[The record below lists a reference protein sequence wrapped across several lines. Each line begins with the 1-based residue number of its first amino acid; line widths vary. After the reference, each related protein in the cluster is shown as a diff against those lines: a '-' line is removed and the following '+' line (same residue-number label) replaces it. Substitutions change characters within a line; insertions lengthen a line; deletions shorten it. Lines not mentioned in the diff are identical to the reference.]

1 MKIRNL
7 IKDLQIKSISN
18 NSLLDIDVNEITWRI
33 DDIKEHSICVLYKG
47 VNYDSHNAIDKFYQT
62 GKIKC
67 FITEKECIGYPY
79 IQVENTKIA
88 LALICKNFFNIKES
102 DFHSIG
108 ITGTNGKTTISYL
121 IDSILKVSNTESVRI
136 GTVHYK
142 VGDEIINADTTTPT
156 SYEFYNLL
164 NKAKS
169 KDIKYLISEVSS
181 HALSQHRIFGFIFDV
196 AVFTN
201 LTGDHLD
208 YHSSMEDYFRA
219 KRELFTKKYAKK
231 AIINIDDIYGKRLYL
246 STKLEKY
253 SYSFN
258 VDGDI
263 HVERAD
269 FLLDGIKA
277 HLSLFGNPV
286 YINSPLIG
294 KHNLYNIMAA
304 ILAAYEL
311 GFSIDNIVKGINS
324 LEKIPGRLEKI
335 VKDNIYFLIDYAHT
349 DDALENVLEALLPFK
364 KGRII
369 VVFGCGGNRDKTKR
383 PRMGRV
389 AKRLADI
396 VIVTSDNPR
405 YEDPDMIIQNILTGI
420 KDRDNVYIEKD
431 RKKAIYLA
439 HSLAREGD
447 IVLIAGKGH
456 ENYQIVN
463 GVKNFFDDKCIVNE
477 IIGADV
483 EKPIS

>member
-1 MKIRNL
+1 MKIKNL

-18 NSLLDIDVNEITWRI
+18 NSLLDIDVSEITWRI
-33 DDIKEHSICVLYKG
+33 DDIKEHSVCVLYKG

-67 FITEKECIGYPY
+67 FITEKECVGYPY
-79 IQVENTKIA
+79 IQVENAKIA

-121 IDSILKVSNTESVRI
+121 IDNIFKVSNIESIRI

-196 AVFTN
+196 AIFTN

-246 STKLEKY
+246 STK
-253 SYSFN
+253 
-258 VDGDI
+258 
-263 HVERAD
+263 
-269 FLLDGIKA
+269 FLQCNKCND
-277 HLSLFGNPV
+277 
-286 YINSPLIG
+286 
-294 KHNLYNIMAA
+294 
-304 ILAAYEL
+304 
-311 GFSIDNIVKGINS
+311 
-324 LEKIPGRLEKI
+324 
-335 VKDNIYFLIDYAHT
+335 
-349 DDALENVLEALLPFK
+349 LLPLLLS
-364 KGRII
+364 
-369 VVFGCGGNRDKTKR
+369 FGC
-383 PRMGRV
+383 
-389 AKRLADI
+389 LI
-396 VIVTSDNPR
+396 L
-405 YEDPDMIIQNILTGI
+405 EMISYVCFW
-420 KDRDNVYIEKD
+420 KY
-431 RKKAIYLA
+431 
-439 HSLAREGD
+439 
-447 IVLIAGKGH
+447 
-456 ENYQIVN
+456 
-463 GVKNFFDDKCIVNE
+463 
-477 IIGADV
+477 
-483 EKPIS
+483 